1 MGSPSGR
8 DDVDEGAALAAE
20 QAAALQPPLLP
31 LAQAIAVKQVAF
43 VKRSGDGIG
52 CGEVRDR
59 KRGEGEIKRR
69 TLRAAPFG

>member
-43 VKRSGDGIG
+43 VKRSRDGVE
-52 CGEVRDR
+52 CQVFDR
-59 KRGEGEIKRR
+59 KGGEGETMRR